1 MMTRCHCR
9 YASWEVV
16 RRGAPAVLYTL
27 RRAAVGSV
35 HHVPA
40 TSVGVRV
47 LVYNGASGSPR
58 SFGTPVGKVRLRHLR
73 EKKKFKPLRVLGIG
87 ISKGW
92 VKIDTASGN
101 SRKMHTN
108 RLADKETL
116 VGTSDDHGVIAGALL
131 QVIVHGMLLT
141 GQVYMRVWFKTALVT
156 KGIPRLIAISP
167 SGMCG
172 LRGAAVCLQF
182 VQVIGPE
189 CGRRLASLLV
199 LGMSKTG

>member
-27 RRAAVGSV
+27 GFGLLFSRCPWLAGGPTWLDGWLLVLPLRCAAVGSV

-40 TSVGVRV
+40 TTVGVRV
-47 LVYNGASGSPR
+47 LVHNGALLRVSCTTPFGTCFSWSAPSGSPR
-58 SFGTPVGKVRLRHLR
+58 SFGTSVGKVRLRHLR
-73 EKKKFKPLRVLGIG
+73 KNEIKRLRVLGIG

-101 SRKMHTN
+101 SKKMHTS

-116 VGTSDDHGVIAGALL
+116 VGTSDDHGVIAGAL
-131 QVIVHGMLLT
+131 
-141 GQVYMRVWFKTALVT
+141 
-156 KGIPRLIAISP
+156 SP
-167 SGMCG
+167 PGDLSSGC
-172 LRGAAVCLQF
+172 
-182 VQVIGPE
+182 
-189 CGRRLASLLV
+189 S
-199 LGMSKTG
+199 